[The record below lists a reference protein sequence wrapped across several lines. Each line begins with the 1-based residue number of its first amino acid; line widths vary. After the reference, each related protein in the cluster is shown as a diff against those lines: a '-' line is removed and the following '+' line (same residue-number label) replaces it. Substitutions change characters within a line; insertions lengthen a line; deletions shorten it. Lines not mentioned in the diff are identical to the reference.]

1 MRYWKFLVIG
11 FVTISSASADVN
23 TNANPLSLDQ
33 VVAKVLEHNPQI
45 LAGDIEARVAVE
57 RIKQAQQSLS
67 PLTLNLDLENV
78 AGSGA
83 FNGNDQLETTLS
95 FAKVLELGRKPEL
108 RESVAKT
115 EANLLKNE
123 QDAKKLDLLAE
134 ATRRF
139 IEVVL
144 DQHKLKI
151 ANNKLALI
159 KGTQDI
165 VAKRV
170 RLGKS
175 PQAEQRRVRIA
186 LERAKIELEHI
197 EHELKTSRLKL
208 SSTWGNTS
216 PDFTSA
222 QAELFSLQE
231 PGPFQQLE
239 DLLVRNPDLVQY
251 ATQERLAAARLNL
264 AKSRGQANVEVSGGI
279 RYFNESS
286 DSALVLSASMP
297 FGSSPRAKP
306 FIGEAK
312 LLSQLTPYNR
322 EQRRISLHTNLYAL
336 YQEIHHAIEAVKV
349 LREIIIPEAE
359 LVLRDY
365 RRGYEAGRY
374 SLIELNTVQSTL
386 LDARLESAV
395 TASIYHR
402 NKIEIERLTGSNMA
416 RLEKNNE
423 VK

>member
-1 MRYWKFLVIG
+1 
-11 FVTISSASADVN
+11 
-23 TNANPLSLDQ
+23 
-33 VVAKVLEHNPQI
+33 VLEHNPQI
-45 LAGDIEARVAVE
+45 LAGDIEARAAVE

-67 PLTLNLDLENV
+67 PLKLKLELENV

-83 FNGNDQLETTLS
+83 YSGNDQLETTLS
-95 FAKVLELGRKPEL
+95 FAKVLELGRKPAL
-108 RESVAKT
+108 RESLAKT

-123 QDAKKLDLLAE
+123 QDAKKLDLLSE

-144 DQHKLKI
+144 DQQRLKI

-159 KGTQDI
+159 KGTQNI

-175 PQAEQRRVRIA
+175 PQAEQRRVRIE
-186 LERAKIELEHI
+186 LERAKIELDDI
-197 EHELKTSRLKL
+197 KHELKVSRLKL

-216 PDFTSA
+216 PNFTFA

-231 PGPFQQLE
+231 PASFKQLE
-239 DLLVRNPDLVQY
+239 ELLVRNPDLIQY
-251 ATQERLAAARLNL
+251 ATRERLAAARLNL
-264 AKSRGQANVEVSGGI
+264 AKSRGQSNIEISGGV

-297 FGSSPRAKP
+297 FGTSSRAKP
-306 FIGEAK
+306 YISEAQ

-322 EQRRISLHTNLYAL
+322 EQRRITLHTNLYAL
-336 YQEIHHAIEAVKV
+336 YQEIYHAVEAVTA

-359 LVLRDY
+359 LVLRGY
-365 RRGYEAGRY
+365 KRGYEAGRY
-374 SLIELNTVQSTL
+374 SLIELNTVQRTL
-386 LDARLESAV
+386 LDARLEAAV